1 MPKYTQRRSLKLIP
15 ARLRAERTA
24 LREAFMRTV
33 AALPKRPEP
42 SDPWDC
48 RGRGSNKAD
57 HPAIKAVALCRA
69 AYRDAVAT
77 KDTDTMRLTRLA
89 IEAYWAECCE
99 ASLDVGA
106 VVELAPAV
114 SDVVREECEAVS
126 AIVAANETKSPGAL
140 DYAKQQVREALDS
153 GAAFLRGLNAR
164 TRQAAAEAR

>member
-48 RGRGSNKAD
+48 RGRGSNKAE
-57 HPAIKAVALCRA
+57 HPCVKGVDLCRA

-77 KDTDTMRLTRLA
+77 RNPETIRLTRLHV
-89 IEAYWAECCE
+89 EAYWAECCE
-99 ASLDVGA
+99 ASLDVGGA
-106 VVELAPAV
+106 VELAPAV

-126 AIVAANETKSPGAL
+126 AIVAANESKSPGAL
-140 DYAKQQVREALDS
+140 DVARQKVATMID
-153 GAAFLRGLNAR
+153 GAGAYLRAVNAR
-164 TRQAAAEAR
+164 TRQATAGVR